1 METIKKEELDVDVK
15 AEERKSSLW
24 EGEVKVKLEKENR
37 EIQVP
42 VQIFH
47 KDDSKNGQKLFDW
60 TIGKTFIQDF
70 ITFLLWR
77 MIWEQMIL

>member
-15 AEERKSSLW
+15 AEERNSSLW
-24 EGEVKVKLEKENR
+24 EGEVKVKLEKANK

-60 TIGKTFIQDF
+60 TIGKIFLQDF
-70 ITFLLWR
+70 ITFLL
-77 MIWEQMIL
+77 

>member
-15 AEERKSSLW
+15 AEERNSSLW
-24 EGEVKVKLEKENR
+24 EGEVKVKLEKENN

-47 KDDSKNGQKLFDW
+47 KDDSKNGQRLFDW

-70 ITFLLWR
+70 ITFLL
-77 MIWEQMIL
+77 